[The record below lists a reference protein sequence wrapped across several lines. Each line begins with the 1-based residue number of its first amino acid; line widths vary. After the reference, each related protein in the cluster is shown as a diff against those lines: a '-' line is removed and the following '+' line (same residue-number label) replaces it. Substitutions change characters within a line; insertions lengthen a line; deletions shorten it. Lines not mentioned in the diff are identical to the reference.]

1 MAKEERER
9 WEIIRWEMRE
19 KKFIKK
25 RKERYSNC
33 VDIHSY
39 CNNFGYL
46 DNFNLI
52 DVEDFWSKMCKISY
66 FLYFA
71 KFYIHLYGCSNKL
84 YSIEHPTC
92 IT

>member
-1 MAKEERER
+1 
-9 WEIIRWEMRE
+9 MRE

-39 CNNFGYL
+39 CSNFGYL
-46 DNFNLI
+46 DNFDLI

-66 FLYFA
+66 FLYFE

-84 YSIEHPTC
+84 YIIEHPTC